1 MRRTVLRSILIA
13 AAAVLLLLPAHEN
26 SFAAEKAAKSS
37 KDGKV
42 DAKATAK
49 TVAQSPDYVIGIEDV
64 LEISVWKNPDVS
76 KTVMVRPDGM
86 ISLPLV
92 GDVKAAGLTPAQ
104 LRDALTAAL
113 SEYQETVV
121 TSVIVQEVNSYRI
134 FILGEVMSPGT
145 YTMTRRMSVIQAIA
159 LAGGFN
165 PFASRKIV
173 LVRENGSDMAEKIS
187 IKFDDIVDTDSR
199 RDKNLILKPGD
210 TVFVQ

>member
-1 MRRTVLRSILIA
+1 MKSTVLRNILTI
-13 AAAVLLLLPAHEN
+13 AAAVLFVFSAHLHTAG
-26 SFAAEKAAKSS
+26 AAEKAAKTT
-37 KDGKV
+37 KDTKAA
-42 DAKATAK
+42 AKA
-49 TVAQSPDYVIGIEDV
+49 VAQHPDYVIGIEDV
-64 LEISVWKNPDVS
+64 IEISVWKNPDLS

-92 GDVKAAGLTPAQ
+92 GELKAAGLTPEQ
-104 LRDALTAAL
+104 LRDALNVAL
-113 SEYQETVV
+113 QEYQETVV

-173 LVRENGSDMAEKIS
+173 LVRENGNSMAEKIE
-187 IKFDDIVDTDSR
+187 IRFDDIIDTDAR

>member
-1 MRRTVLRSILIA
+1 MKSTVLKNIFTIT
-13 AAAVLLLLPAHEN
+13 AAVLFVLSVQGQPAG
-26 SFAAEKAAKSS
+26 AAEKA
-37 KDGKV
+37 GKAEK
-42 DAKATAK
+42 DAKAAAK
-49 TVAQSPDYVIGIEDV
+49 AVAQSPDYVIGIEDV
-64 LEISVWKNPDVS
+64 IEISVWKNPDIS

-92 GDVKAAGLTPAQ
+92 GDIKAAGLTPLQ
-104 LRDALTAAL
+104 LRDTLNEALK
-113 SEYQETVV
+113 EYQETVV

-134 FILGEVMSPGT
+134 FIMGEVMSPGT

-165 PFASRKIV
+165 PFSSRKII
-173 LVRENGSDMAEKIS
+173 LVRENGNNMAEKIY
-187 IKFDDIVDTDSR
+187 IRFDDIVDTDAR

>member
-1 MRRTVLRSILIA
+1 MKSTVLRNILTI
-13 AAAVLLLLPAHEN
+13 AAAVLFVFSAHLQTAGA
-26 SFAAEKAAKSS
+26 SEKS
-37 KDGKV
+37 
-42 DAKATAK
+42 AK
-49 TVAQSPDYVIGIEDV
+49 TVKDSKSAAKAIAQSPDYVIGIEDV
-64 LEISVWKNPDVS
+64 IEISVWKNPDLS

-92 GDVKAAGLTPAQ
+92 GEMKAAGLTPAQ
-104 LRDALTAAL
+104 LRDALNEVL
-113 SEYQETVV
+113 KEYQETVV

-173 LVRENGSDMAEKIS
+173 LVRENGNSMAEKIE
-187 IKFDDIVDTDSR
+187 IRFDDIIDTDAR

>member
-1 MRRTVLRSILIA
+1 MKSTVLRNILTI
-13 AAAVLLLLPAHEN
+13 AAAVLFVFSAHLQTAGA
-26 SFAAEKAAKSS
+26 SEKS
-37 KDGKV
+37 
-42 DAKATAK
+42 AK
-49 TVAQSPDYVIGIEDV
+49 TVKDSKSAAKAIAQSPDYVIGIEDV
-64 LEISVWKNPDVS
+64 IEISVWKNPDLS

-92 GDVKAAGLTPAQ
+92 GEMKAAGLTPAQ
-104 LRDALTAAL
+104 LRDALNEVL
-113 SEYQETVV
+113 KEYQETVV
-121 TSVIVQEVNSYRI
+121 TSVIVQEGNSYRI

-173 LVRENGSDMAEKIS
+173 LVRENGNSMAEKIE
-187 IKFDDIVDTDSR
+187 IRFDDIIDTDAR

>member
-1 MRRTVLRSILIA
+1 MKSTVLRNILTIA
-13 AAAVLLLLPAHEN
+13 AAVRFVFSAHLQTAGA
-26 SFAAEKAAKSS
+26 SEKS
-37 KDGKV
+37 
-42 DAKATAK
+42 AK
-49 TVAQSPDYVIGIEDV
+49 TVKDSKSAAKAIAQSPDYVIGIEDV
-64 LEISVWKNPDVS
+64 IEISVWKNPDLS

-92 GDVKAAGLTPAQ
+92 GEMKAAGLTPAQ
-104 LRDALTAAL
+104 LRDALNEVL
-113 SEYQETVV
+113 KEYQETVV

-173 LVRENGSDMAEKIS
+173 LVRENGNSMAEKIE
-187 IKFDDIVDTDSR
+187 IRFDDIIDTDAR